1 MTVTVELEPEQM
13 RRLEEAAA
21 AADVSPPE
29 LVESAIAD
37 LLDRRAEFARIKRR
51 VLDKN
56 AELLRRLA
64 R

>member
-21 AADVSPPE
+21 AAEVTPPE

-64 R
+64 Q